1 MVRTI
6 QRNPENKLR
15 PFREREQS
23 CEAAVLIV
31 DDDPR
36 VADVLQEVLED
47 EGFIVSCED
56 NGRNALSSIERSKP
70 DVVLADMRMP
80 VMDGVTLLN
89 EITSRWNGI
98 DVIMMSATESPQGL
112 PVPFIQK
119 PFDLDEVITAICS
132 CGVPGESVS

>member
-1 MVRTI
+1 MVRTA
-6 QRNPENKLR
+6 QGNLENKSR
-15 PFREREQS
+15 PDREQEHN
-23 CEAAVLIV
+23 CETAVLIV

-47 EGFIVSCED
+47 EGFSVSCED
-56 NGRNALSSIERSKP
+56 NGRNALSSIERNRP

-80 VMDGVTLLN
+80 VMDGITLLK
-89 EITSRWNGI
+89 EITSRWHGI

-132 CGVPGESVS
+132 CSFSGESVS